1 MPPGPDP
8 QIPTEDIL
16 RVSVESPDPAF
27 VAREIAAELDC
38 TPQGARNRLE
48 TLVESGY
55 LAAKRPGQ
63 RTTLYWLTEAGHEFY
78 FQSLSEA
85 DSLESHSEGGA

>member
-16 RVSVESPDPAF
+16 RVFVESPDPAF

-48 TLVESGY
+48 TLVESGW

-63 RTTLYWLTEAGHEFY
+63 RTTIFWLTDKGHRFY
-78 FQSLSEA
+78 FQSLSEGS
-85 DSLESHSEGGA
+85 DSASHSEGGA